1 MFSCISC
8 NKSSTGQ
15 MMTSEA
21 AINLLLL
28 RSLHAANTVGPA
40 VGKGLAIPTMR
51 NHKDSTQLAG
61 SC

>member
-1 MFSCISC
+1 
-8 NKSSTGQ
+8 

-40 VGKGLAIPTMR
+40 VGKGLAIPMMR
-51 NHKDSTQLAG
+51 NQKDYTQLAG